1 MADFFIYRTMAKN
14 RGDRAAA
21 LGEYIVRTGAT
32 VRAAAEVFGMAKST
46 VHKYV
51 TDGLA
56 AIDPALAAEVRCVLE
71 RNLAERHLRG
81 GEATRRK
88 FLHADET
95 GKVS

>member
-1 MADFFIYRTMAKN
+1 MAKN

-56 AIDPALAAEVRCVLE
+56 AIDPALEAEVRCEPE
-71 RNLAERHLRG
+71 RNLAERHPRG
-81 GEATRRK
+81 GAATPTNVLHEA
-88 FLHADET
+88 ET
-95 GKVS
+95 GTDS